1 MRGVPGR
8 GAGGLVP
15 VLTLCLTPPRGP
27 GSVTRLP
34 WAVPTGGDG
43 ATSRPAHSGDESV
56 RSHGS
61 RAAAGRDAGILP
73 EVPWASRSRLWLN
86 PIGVRR
92 PVVAAPSL
100 WQRAFQTFT
109 FKKQE
114 QGRERGA
121 RAAGLPPAAWVS
133 AGPPQPPRRACCLGR
148 QLSAELAE
156 RVTVRSS
163 VITPSD
169 WEDTRGG
176 SQRRV

>member
-1 MRGVPGR
+1 M
-8 GAGGLVP
+8 
-15 VLTLCLTPPRGP
+15 
-27 GSVTRLP
+27 
-34 WAVPTGGDG
+34 
-43 ATSRPAHSGDESV
+43 
-56 RSHGS
+56 
-61 RAAAGRDAGILP
+61 
-73 EVPWASRSRLWLN
+73 
-86 PIGVRR
+86 
-92 PVVAAPSL
+92 VAAPSL

-133 AGPPQPPRRACCLGR
+133 AGPPQPPRRACCLGQ